1 MVTRMERNSHTE
13 DENNRLKK
21 CEEALV
27 GTRFRQIEHYKEVT
41 STNDELISRAPE
53 VTENLIFVADY
64 QTHGRGRLKRV
75 WQAPAGENLLCSLLV
90 LPDWEMN
97 RNSLVTSALALSIV
111 GCLYEEGIEAFVKWP
126 NDIVLKEPKKG
137 KLAGILSEYI
147 PGNPEKIVIGF
158 GININWPTK
167 KIKGLE
173 EAVSLKMIGKNFNK
187 WDLLIGVLKNF
198 EKKLQILA
206 EPNGQDILRQE
217 HIAKSETLGTM
228 IQVEMQ
234 KNEIRGLTTDIT
246 DEGFL
251 LVDDG
256 ATVTEITSGDVRK
269 LRNQ

>member
-1 MVTRMERNSHTE
+1 
-13 DENNRLKK
+13 
-21 CEEALV
+21 
-27 GTRFRQIEHYKEVT
+27 
-41 STNDELISRAPE
+41 
-53 VTENLIFVADY
+53 
-64 QTHGRGRLKRV
+64 
-75 WQAPAGENLLCSLLV
+75 
-90 LPDWEMN
+90 MN

-126 NDIVLKEPKKG
+126 NDIVLKEPIKG

-158 GININWPTK
+158 GININWPAK

-234 KNEIRGLTTDIT
+234 KNEIRGLATDIT
-246 DEGFL
+246 EEGFL